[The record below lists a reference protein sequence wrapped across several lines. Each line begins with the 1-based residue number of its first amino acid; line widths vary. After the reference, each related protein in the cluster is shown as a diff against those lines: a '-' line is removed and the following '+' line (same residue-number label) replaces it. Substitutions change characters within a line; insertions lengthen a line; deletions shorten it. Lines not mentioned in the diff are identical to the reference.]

1 MIEKFSS
8 KRIGEERRGEMSMN
22 VRTLVSMAL
31 LVGIGAVLH
40 AVIPGL
46 FAGMKPDMML
56 AMMFLA
62 ILLFPSAKAAGIVGV
77 ATGLISA
84 MTTTFPGGQL
94 PNVIDKIITAFVVF
108 ALVTLLKKYSQTVIG
123 AAVLTAVGTV
133 ISGVVFLTAVLL
145 IVGLPG
151 EAAFSTLFVTVVLP
165 AAALNTVAMIIVYP
179 IVASIFRRMNVTAHV

>member
-1 MIEKFSS
+1 
-8 KRIGEERRGEMSMN
+8 MN

-165 AAALNTVAMIIVYP
+165 AAALNTVAMVIVYP